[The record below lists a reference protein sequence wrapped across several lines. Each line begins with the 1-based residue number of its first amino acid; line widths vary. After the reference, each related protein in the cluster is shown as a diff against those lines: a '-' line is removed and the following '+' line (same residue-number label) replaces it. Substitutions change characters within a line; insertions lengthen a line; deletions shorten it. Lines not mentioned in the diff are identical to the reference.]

1 MEVSKG
7 KELLIYFSLALVIL
21 SMTACSLAKTQD
33 SNLQSAPVDSYGI
46 QQEMILDLGNNALSN
61 CCLTEQFIYFEKM
74 NEATAGGLCRQNLA
88 EDAEAVEVLKLER
101 NEVLQRFA
109 ITDEGEVIGAVKCYE
124 LTENDEVDYNAFIAL
139 ELRKFTETGSLL
151 WKKEIPEGQTMSIV
165 THILVGSAGNIC
177 IASGQELLFF
187 EKSGD
192 FIKRQSVKGEMIQL
206 LADMGEENIAV
217 LQNTQ
222 TRQGLTVYQGTT
234 GKELYHKEFQDNRR
248 WFGGAGRLYSIK
260 EDLLVKYDWK
270 NNTEQAIINFTDCGI
285 DVSAIE
291 IFKELGDESFLVG
304 LKEEGNSK
312 IRFVLLSDEVQQ
324 EEICKTQLILASI
337 NPQTF
342 QSSVVSFNTRDTE
355 YELIQKSYD
364 ISQLDQFNAYLAT
377 QNSADVVEIPGK
389 HLYSTYVE
397 DDYLMDLLP
406 LIEQS
411 EKINL
416 EDFLPRAIDEFM
428 VDGKFYSVPRGI
440 SVAILACSTELLDGK
455 TSWTIE
461 EYLDFMEE
469 YPNAF
474 SAEGY
479 AEEVVKGKIFRTA
492 MYLGIEA
499 FIDEETGIATFGS
512 ERFRSILKRISALD
526 VSVIPQSREERA
538 KNGEVVLWDLDF
550 FKTEN
555 LLSAEQKNGKELT
568 LIGYPGSGLEEGH
581 KSGGLIG
588 YTDLI
593 GIHRATKHVD
603 GAWTYVESYIAGG
616 LKKGDFYFPTGKD
629 AFEEKLQE
637 GIDKQNPEITQ
648 VHVEKVRSAFQ
659 EGVYLGDEE
668 YDLLSILDE
677 EVIPYFK
684 GDKELD
690 DVVKIIQNRI
700 QLYLDEK

>member
-1 MEVSKG
+1 
-7 KELLIYFSLALVIL
+7 
-21 SMTACSLAKTQD
+21 
-33 SNLQSAPVDSYGI
+33 
-46 QQEMILDLGNNALSN
+46 
-61 CCLTEQFIYFEKM
+61 M
-74 NEATAGGLCRQNLA
+74 N
-88 EDAEAVEVLKLER
+88 K
-101 NEVLQRFA
+101 A
-109 ITDEGEVIGAVKCYE
+109 I
-124 LTENDEVDYNAFIAL
+124 
-139 ELRKFTETGSLL
+139 
-151 WKKEIPEGQTMSIV
+151 
-165 THILVGSAGNIC
+165 
-177 IASGQELLFF
+177 
-187 EKSGD
+187 
-192 FIKRQSVKGEMIQL
+192 
-206 LADMGEENIAV
+206 
-217 LQNTQ
+217 
-222 TRQGLTVYQGTT
+222 
-234 GKELYHKEFQDNRR
+234 
-248 WFGGAGRLYSIK
+248 SIK
-260 EDLLVKYDWK
+260 ELSHSFGKKTVLSGISFEVEKGEVFGLLGPSGAGKTTLINILTGQLRATGGCTLILGTASQDMTGEHYKQIGIMMDHFGLYERMSCYDNLRFYQMLDGNGK
-270 NNTEQAIINFTDCGI
+270 DGI
-285 DVSAIE
+285 E
-291 IFKELGDESFLVG
+291 EMLRGVG
-304 LKEEGNSK
+304 LSEAKKTPVMNLSK
-312 IRFVLLSDEVQQ
+312 GMTNR
-324 EEICKTQLILASI
+324 LA
-337 NPQTF
+337 F
-342 QSSVVSFNTRDTE
+342 
-355 YELIQKSYD
+355 
-364 ISQLDQFNAYLAT
+364 A
-377 QNSADVVEIPGK
+377 
-389 HLYSTYVE
+389 
-397 DDYLMDLLP
+397 
-406 LIEQS
+406 
-411 EKINL
+411 
-416 EDFLPRAIDEFM
+416 RAILRSPKILFLDEPTSGLDPTTVEAIHKMILEEKQKGTTIFLTTHNM
-428 VDGKFYSVPRGI
+428 HEAEKLCDNIALLNEGKIVEYGAP
-440 SVAILACSTELLDGK
+440 ATELLDGK

-603 GAWTYVESYIAGG
+603 GAWNYVESYIAGG